1 MVRSLPIW
9 GVLGGWLELS
19 SGRRLDSAAGAQL
32 GGCEAEP

>member
-9 GVLGGWLELS
+9 GALGGWLELS
-19 SGRRLDSAAGAQL
+19 SGRLLDSAARAQL

>member
-1 MVRSLPIW
+1 MARSLPIW